1 MNYVFLAPGFEEIEA
16 VTPIDVL
23 RRAGLEVTVVSIVP
37 GEKAVTGANGV
48 TYVADVCIDGM
59 NAADADWLIL
69 PGGLP
74 GSTNLYECAPLADM
88 LRAHM
93 AKGGHTA
100 AICAAPAVVLGQ
112 LGLLRGR
119 RATCYPG
126 CENMCEGA
134 EMIASPVVADGNLI
148 TGWGPSA
155 ALPWAYAIVDAAAG
169 RDTADALR
177 EGMLFNRTFS
187 KQA

>member
-23 RRAGLEVTVVSIVP
+23 RRAGMEVTIVSIIP

-48 TYVADVCIDGM
+48 TYLADGCID
-59 NAADADWLIL
+59 AVDATDADWIIL

-74 GSTNLYECAPLADM
+74 GSTNLYECGRLADM
-88 LRAHM
+88 LRTHM
-93 AKGGHTA
+93 TKGGHTA

-126 CENMCEGA
+126 CEDMCEGA
-134 EMIASPVVADGNLI
+134 EMVASPVVTDGNLI

-155 ALPWAYAIVDAAAG
+155 ALPWAYAIVEAAAG
-169 RDTADALR
+169 HAAADALR
-177 EGMLFNRTFS
+177 DGMLFNLTFS